1 MTKNKKI
8 GVLVLPNFHF
18 IVIFRPPLAAPLI
31 FFVFFWDGRIYFKYF
46 GILLLIIEKN

>member
-18 IVIFRPPLAAPLI
+18 IVIFRPPLAAPLN
-31 FFVFFWDGRIYFKYF
+31 FLYFF
-46 GILLLIIEKN
+46 GIVEFIPNIYVSFF